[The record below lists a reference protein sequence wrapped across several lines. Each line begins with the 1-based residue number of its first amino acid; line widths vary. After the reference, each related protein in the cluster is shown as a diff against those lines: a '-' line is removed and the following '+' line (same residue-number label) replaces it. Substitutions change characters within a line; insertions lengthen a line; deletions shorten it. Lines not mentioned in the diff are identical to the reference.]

1 MQGNSF
7 YITMMKGGSKK
18 EKAALMLQWACTM
31 EVCEL
36 IGILMLSLLSKYI
49 SKNHIRLYRDGCL
62 AILKNT
68 STQEQKNPRT
78 SFKNYLKENI

>member
-1 MQGNSF
+1 
-7 YITMMKGGSKK
+7 MMKGGSKK
-18 EKAALMLQWACTM
+18 EKAALMLKWACTM

-68 STQEQKNPRT
+68 STHKQKNPRT